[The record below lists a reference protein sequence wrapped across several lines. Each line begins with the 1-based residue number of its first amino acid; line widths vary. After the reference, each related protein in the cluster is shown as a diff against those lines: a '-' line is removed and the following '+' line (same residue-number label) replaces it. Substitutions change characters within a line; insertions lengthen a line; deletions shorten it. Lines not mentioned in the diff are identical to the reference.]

1 MHSRPQKTLFTNQS
15 HKNSL
20 NFVYNG
26 DCKAPHDYN
35 WTIQALYQLHVLLII
50 KSVKFFYA
58 GSCYYNVWL
67 QCINCSQNKTGGLLC
82 IPFTFISQ
90 NYPVKLKPYIG
101 EKFFFFQLLYNRLL
115 LIVIIIMMALS
126 TTCFSRK
133 VVFLL

>member
-50 KSVKFFYA
+50 KMLNFFMLAPVTTMSGCNALIAPKIRRADCFA
-58 GSCYYNVWL
+58 GGRDDETSD
-67 QCINCSQNKTGGLLC
+67 SARTARR
-82 IPFTFISQ
+82 
-90 NYPVKLKPYIG
+90 
-101 EKFFFFQLLYNRLL
+101 RL
-115 LIVIIIMMALS
+115 
-126 TTCFSRK
+126 
-133 VVFLL
+133 